1 MPAPRAGYW
10 KSLAAAMRLWT
21 GHCGKRGVIVS
32 GLLVIVPTR
41 GRKENCERL
50 LASFRD
56 TAGDGTDIA
65 FILDPDDEATY
76 DGVEWGDALHAVL
89 APRGTLA
96 DKLNQTAAAMTA
108 QYGALMWTGD
118 DHVFGSPG
126 WDKAML
132 DVLAGM
138 GGDGWVFPNTVR
150 RQDVPEIWLASAGL
164 TDELGWFFPPHVSQY
179 YGDNTIAE
187 LGKRSGL
194 IRYCPQAAVE
204 HLHYSVSP
212 DTEHD
217 ETYREAE
224 EAHGA
229 ADLQAFQQWR
239 ADQMPYEVA
248 RIRRRFNSDISWVL
262 GRVA

>member
-1 MPAPRAGYW
+1 M
-10 KSLAAAMRLWT
+10 SD
-21 GHCGKRGVIVS
+21 
-32 GLLVIVPTR
+32 LLVIVPTR
-41 GRKENCERL
+41 GRKANCERL

-65 FILDPDDEATY
+65 FVLDPDDEATY

-96 DKLNQTAAAMTA
+96 DKLNQTAAAMTG

-132 DVLAGM
+132 DVLVGM
-138 GGDGWVFPNTVR
+138 GGDGWVFPHTVR

-187 LGKRSGL
+187 LGKRPG
-194 IRYCPQAAVE
+194 
-204 HLHYSVSP
+204 
-212 DTEHD
+212 
-217 ETYREAE
+217 
-224 EAHGA
+224 
-229 ADLQAFQQWR
+229 
-239 ADQMPYEVA
+239 
-248 RIRRRFNSDISWVL
+248 
-262 GRVA
+262 